1 MYNFSKDNAYPNKND
16 KIFYEISNQTSEFK
30 IYVTKIY
37 KLVKIINS
45 DEFIFDFEDFIFIL
59 ISGLS
64 KMNMCSKFGI
74 KKRLR
79 FQFERIKFKIFKRK
93 QHIFD
98 ISYKMCITIIKS
110 NINLFYSYIIN
121 SKYLKHIDNKK
132 MELNH
137 FINNNIKPKKHKQQ
151 FIIFIHEMFQINTI
165 NMFSEVFQT
174 NNKTFIYTVLAYIY
188 FKH

>member
-132 MELNH
+132 HELNH
-137 FINNNIKPKKHKQQ
+137 FITNSMQIRKNKQE
-151 FIIFIHEMFQINTI
+151 FIIFIYEMFQMNTKHV
-165 NMFSEVFQT
+165 FLEVFQT
-174 NNKTFIYTVLAYIY
+174 NNKQFIYMVLAYVF
-188 FKH
+188 FKQ